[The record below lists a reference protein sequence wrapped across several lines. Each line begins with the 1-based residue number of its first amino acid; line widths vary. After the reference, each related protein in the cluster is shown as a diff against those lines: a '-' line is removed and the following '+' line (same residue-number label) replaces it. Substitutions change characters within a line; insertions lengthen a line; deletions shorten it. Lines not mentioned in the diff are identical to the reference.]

1 MQKLKIYLA
10 VGVVNQLDRRL
21 SWNLE
26 YISKFKRKNEV
37 NEINLLLGY
46 KNSST
51 TSNLKRR

>member
-26 YISKFKRKNEV
+26 HILKFKRKNEV
-37 NEINLLLGY
+37 NETNLLLGY

>member
-26 YISKFKRKNEV
+26 HILKFKRKNEV

>member
-26 YISKFKRKNEV
+26 HISKFKRKNEV
-37 NEINLLLGY
+37 NGINLLLGY